1 MNMRARILFF
11 LFLLLNAAL
20 SSAQGGPD
28 SPFFATPPVDTPLV
42 GPVLAADA
50 PDNAGLWLLDLG
62 TGQVRELV
70 LGPGR
75 HWLGSFSPD
84 GCRLAFVM
92 EDPDGAPGGGPGGV
106 GMRLFS
112 IRIDGT
118 DLRALVDFTDDS
130 SALDWEAWSPQWA
143 STGQYIAFVMI
154 RDYVRDGERARDT
167 HIAWVPPEGGTP
179 TFYSRSG
186 SEGEPAW
193 SPNGQWLVY
202 TSYEIGETGR
212 RDNDLWIVSADGGT
226 KNQLTD
232 FETGSTIFPRWSPD
246 GTVIS
251 FVYAPTGNNHQFY
264 TTPASGGTVQQWSG
278 AETLVLAYDWLP
290 DGTGLVASIK
300 GWQGHDDNLL
310 WRVPLP
316 GWADT
321 DSTLYVQDPE
331 ATAVDYPRF
340 SPDGTYLAFR
350 SAYSAMLYTPA
361 TGELRELV
369 ELGLNNSPLLW
380 SPGGF
385 QGEAACR

>member
-1 MNMRARILFF
+1 MITRARF
-11 LFLLLNAAL
+11 LICLLLLLTATFT
-20 SSAQGGPD
+20 SAQGGD
-28 SPFFATPPVDTPLV
+28 DGPFFATPPPDTALV
-42 GPVLAADA
+42 GPVLAANA

-84 GCRLAFVM
+84 GCQLAFVM
-92 EDPDGAPGGGPGGV
+92 DDPDGAPGGGPGGV
-106 GMRLFS
+106 GLRLYS
-112 IRIDGT
+112 VHLDGA
-118 DLRALVDFTDDS
+118 DLRPLVDFTDDS
-130 SALDWEAWSPQWA
+130 GALAWEAWSPQW
-143 STGQYIAFVMI
+143 SSGGQHIAFVMI
-154 RDYVRDGERARDT
+154 RDYERNGERERST
-167 HIAWVPPEGGTP
+167 HIAWVPPAGGVP

-186 SEGEPAW
+186 SEGEPIW
-193 SPNGQWLVY
+193 SPNGQWLAY

-226 KNQLTD
+226 KYQLTD
-232 FETGSTIFPRWSPD
+232 FATGSTIFPRWSPD
-246 GTVIS
+246 GSVIS

-278 AETLVLAYDWLP
+278 TETLVLAYDWLP
-290 DGTGLVASIK
+290 DGSGLVASIK
-300 GWQGHDDNLL
+300 GWQNHDDNLL

-321 DSTLYVQDPE
+321 DSTLYVQHPE

-340 SPDGTYLAFR
+340 SPDGRYLAFR
-350 SAYSAMLYTPA
+350 SAYSAMLYTTA

-380 SPGGF
+380 GPPGF
-385 QGEAACR
+385 LGEAACP